1 MSEEY
6 HETLLTSMN
15 QSCTIIQQS
24 FLLRNSAIA
33 MPLRLLKFALSKE
46 YPEPRMFRSYDRLKS
61 SYDAVIIGGGGHGL
75 AAAYYL
81 SRDYGIRNIAVVEKN
96 YIGSGNTGRN
106 TTIIRSNYLTAEGV
120 KFYDESV
127 RLWQDLSQEF
137 DLNLFYS
144 TRGHFTLA
152 HTDASLRTM
161 RWRAEVNKHFG
172 IDSELVDS
180 EEVQKACPHMDMTCG
195 GHAPILGALYHAPG
209 SIARHDAVAWG
220 YGRGADQRG
229 VEIHQKTEVLG
240 ITVEA
245 GKVTGVQTSRGFI
258 STPKVLCAVA
268 GSTPRILDMV
278 GLRSPLYIHPLQA
291 MVSEPMK
298 PWLDPIIVSGSLHV
312 YVSQTAR
319 GELVMGASLDPY
331 ELHSTRSTLDFVE
344 GLAARMLDLFPFLS
358 HVNVV
363 RQWAGMAD
371 MTPDFAP
378 IMGKT
383 PVEGFYLD
391 AGWGTWGFKATPVC
405 GKTMAYTVTNDQ
417 NHDLIQDFS
426 LSRFTNYQLVGE
438 KGAAS
443 VGH

>member
-1 MSEEY
+1 
-6 HETLLTSMN
+6 
-15 QSCTIIQQS
+15 
-24 FLLRNSAIA
+24 
-33 MPLRLLKFALSKE
+33 MPFRLLKFALSKDH
-46 YPEPRMFRSYDRLKS
+46 PEPRMFRQPDRLKS

-81 SRDYGIRNIAVVEKN
+81 ARDYDMKNIAVLEKG
-96 YIGSGNTGRN
+96 YIGGGNTGRN
-106 TTIIRSNYLTAEGV
+106 TTIIRSNYLTPEGV

-127 RLWQDLSQEF
+127 RLWQDLSQDF

-144 TRGHFTLA
+144 NRGHFTLA

-172 IDSELVDS
+172 IHSELVDPT
-180 EEVQKACPHMDMTCG
+180 EVQKACPMMDITCG

-220 YGRGADQRG
+220 YGRGADLRG
-229 VEIHQKTEVLG
+229 VEIHQQTEVLG
-240 ITVEA
+240 IQIESDR
-245 GKVTGVQTSRGFI
+245 VTGVETSHGTI
-258 STPKVLCAVA
+258 STPRVLCAVA

-278 GLRSPLYIHPLQA
+278 GLRSPIQIHPLQA

-331 ELHSTRSTLDFVE
+331 ELHSTRSTLDFAE
-344 GLAARMLDLFPFLS
+344 GLAAHMLELFPFLS
-358 HVNVV
+358 HVKVV

-383 PVEGFYLD
+383 AIAGFYLD

-405 GKTMAYTVTNDQ
+405 GKTMAYTVANDR
-417 NHDLIQDFS
+417 NHDLIQNFS
-426 LSRFTNYQLVGE
+426 LSRFERYELVGE